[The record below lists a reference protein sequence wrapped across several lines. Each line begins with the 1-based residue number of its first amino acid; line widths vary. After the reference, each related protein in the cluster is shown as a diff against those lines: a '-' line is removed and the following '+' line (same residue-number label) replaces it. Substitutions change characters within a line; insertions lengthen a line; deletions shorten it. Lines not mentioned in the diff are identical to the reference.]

1 MEYDVGLCSYSASA
15 CINPPLGKW
24 GSIYMV
30 NKYPDELKLHRGPD
44 DEDEEE
50 KEQPAAVEAETV

>member
-1 MEYDVGLCSYSASA
+1 
-15 CINPPLGKW
+15 
-24 GSIYMV
+24 MV